1 MATSKAQATNES
13 ETSRQLAIIFQSL
26 DGYKTGSPTISTL
39 GSSSVSA
46 PKGATSS
53 PQLDPVKFDKS
64 ALTSKSVQMAPSI
77 MALAAAITKDPQ
89 LAQAAGLAGL
99 GVKAAQPNISV
110 ASLAPSF
117 LGQIGGLTGTP
128 VLGQLATALSFMNN
142 GVTTPGV
149 MGLLGLSNPA
159 IGLAGLVNSIAGNPI
174 GDFAD
179 SIRNS
184 FVSNPTSINSLAS
197 AGVGITQQAY
207 NSINQNQVN
216 NMDTAAM
223 DSLMA
228 SLDKSPT
235 KPVNNS
241 GYGNGG
247 GNTSAGDGMGEN
259 GGRGSSGM
267 GSASGP
273 GE

>member
-53 PQLDPVKFDKS
+53 PQLDPVRVDKTV
-64 ALTSKSVQMAPSI
+64 ATNKAVQMAPSL
-77 MALAAAITKDPQ
+77 MAFAAAITKDPQ

-117 LGQIGGLTGTP
+117 LSQIGNITGTP
-128 VLGQLATALSFMNN
+128 VLGQLATALSFMSN
-142 GVTTPGV
+142 GVTAPGV
-149 MGLLGLSNPA
+149 LGVLSMANPA
-159 IGLAGLVNSIAGNPI
+159 FGIAGLVNSIAGNPI
-174 GDFAD
+174 GSIAD
-179 SIRNS
+179 SIRDS
-184 FVSNPTSINSLAS
+184 MVSNPNSINRLAS

-223 DSLMA
+223 DSLMN
-228 SLDKSPT
+228 SLSKSPT
-235 KPVNNS
+235 GSGNRGGSNS
-241 GYGNGG
+241 P
-247 GNTSAGDGMGEN
+247 GDGMGED

-267 GSASGP
+267 GSARGP